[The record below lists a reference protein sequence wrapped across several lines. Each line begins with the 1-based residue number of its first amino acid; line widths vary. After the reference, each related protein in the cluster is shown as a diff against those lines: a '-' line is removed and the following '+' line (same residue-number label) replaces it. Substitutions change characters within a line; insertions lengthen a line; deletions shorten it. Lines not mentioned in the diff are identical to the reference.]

1 MADAKYLGSGATLD
15 CPAVAVTDEV
25 CSVAGGAGWSGAYR
39 VVMLGFSS
47 L

>member
-1 MADAKYLGSGATLD
+1 MAVFRATLD
-15 CPAVAVTDEV
+15 CPALAVTDEV
-25 CSVAGGAGWSGAYR
+25 FSVAGTAWWSGAYR